1 MSKAELIYSKAKTL
15 PDSAQ
20 TALLQ
25 LVELLA
31 KEPST
36 EPLAHIEPGSARGL
50 VSMAEDFDAPL
61 ADFEPYMKSFPL
73 PADSPE
79 DEVLGPA
86 KRRTAMWDEFGVN
99 PESSRV

>member
-1 MSKAELIYSKAKTL
+1 MSTAELIYSKAKTL

-31 KEPST
+31 KEPSIKT
-36 EPLAHIEPGSARGL
+36 LARIEPGSAQGM

-61 ADFEPYMKSFPL
+61 ADFEVYMK
-73 PADSPE
+73 
-79 DEVLGPA
+79 
-86 KRRTAMWDEFGVN
+86 
-99 PESSRV
+99 

>member
-1 MSKAELIYSKAKTL
+1 MSTAELIYSKAKTL

-20 TALLQ
+20 AAVLQ

-36 EPLAHIEPGSARGL
+36 KMPTRIEPGSARGL

-61 ADFEPYMKSFPL
+61 ADFEPYMK
-73 PADSPE
+73 
-79 DEVLGPA
+79 
-86 KRRTAMWDEFGVN
+86 
-99 PESSRV
+99 

>member
-1 MSKAELIYSKAKTL
+1 MSTAELIYSKAKTL

-31 KEPST
+31 KEPSVNT
-36 EPLAHIEPGSARGL
+36 LARIEPGSARGL

-61 ADFEPYMKSFPL
+61 ADFEPYMK
-73 PADSPE
+73 
-79 DEVLGPA
+79 
-86 KRRTAMWDEFGVN
+86 
-99 PESSRV
+99 

>member
-1 MSKAELIYSKAKTL
+1 VSTAELIYSKAKTL

-31 KEPST
+31 KDPST
-36 EPLAHIEPGSARGL
+36 KTLARIEPGSAKGL

-61 ADFEPYMKSFPL
+61 ADFEPYMK
-73 PADSPE
+73 
-79 DEVLGPA
+79 
-86 KRRTAMWDEFGVN
+86 
-99 PESSRV
+99 

>member
-1 MSKAELIYSKAKTL
+1 MPMSTAELIYSKAKTL

-31 KEPST
+31 KEPSVKT
-36 EPLAHIEPGSARGL
+36 LARIEPGSARGL

-61 ADFEPYMKSFPL
+61 ADFEAYMK
-73 PADSPE
+73 
-79 DEVLGPA
+79 
-86 KRRTAMWDEFGVN
+86 
-99 PESSRV
+99 

>member
-1 MSKAELIYSKAKTL
+1 MSTAELIYSKAKTL

-31 KEPST
+31 KEPSVNT
-36 EPLAHIEPGSARGL
+36 LARIEPGSARGL

-61 ADFEPYMKSFPL
+61 ADFEAYMK
-73 PADSPE
+73 
-79 DEVLGPA
+79 
-86 KRRTAMWDEFGVN
+86 
-99 PESSRV
+99 

>member
-1 MSKAELIYSKAKTL
+1 VSTAELIYSKAKTL

-31 KEPST
+31 KDPST
-36 EPLAHIEPGSARGL
+36 KTLTRIEPGSAKGL

-61 ADFEPYMKSFPL
+61 ADFEPYMK
-73 PADSPE
+73 
-79 DEVLGPA
+79 
-86 KRRTAMWDEFGVN
+86 
-99 PESSRV
+99 

>member
-1 MSKAELIYSKAKTL
+1 MSTAELIYSKAKTL

-31 KEPST
+31 KEPSIKT
-36 EPLAHIEPGSARGL
+36 LARLEPGSARGL

-61 ADFEPYMKSFPL
+61 ADFEAYMK
-73 PADSPE
+73 
-79 DEVLGPA
+79 
-86 KRRTAMWDEFGVN
+86 
-99 PESSRV
+99 

>member
-1 MSKAELIYSKAKTL
+1 MSTAELIYSKAKTL

-31 KEPST
+31 KDPST
-36 EPLAHIEPGSARGL
+36 KTLARIEPGSAKGL

-61 ADFEPYMKSFPL
+61 ADFEPYMK
-73 PADSPE
+73 
-79 DEVLGPA
+79 
-86 KRRTAMWDEFGVN
+86 
-99 PESSRV
+99 

>member
-1 MSKAELIYSKAKTL
+1 MSKAELMYSKTKTL

-31 KEPST
+31 KEPSIKT
-36 EPLAHIEPGSARGL
+36 LARIEPGSARGL

-61 ADFEPYMKSFPL
+61 ADFEAYMK
-73 PADSPE
+73 
-79 DEVLGPA
+79 
-86 KRRTAMWDEFGVN
+86 
-99 PESSRV
+99 